1 MRMPGRWAD
10 LVAQSIV
17 HALVGALAVEALLRI
32 WRIARPEERLALRSV
47 ALLQPL
53 AVSPLL
59 ALWPWRAG
67 EAFHESW
74 ALFSGRH
81 WEDVRFLGTSLFDLF
96 VILMAALGV
105 ALFLLDLVPLVR
117 GSRRARAPEAPPAPE
132 LAREVAEL
140 ARVAGAAPPPLRVL
154 EADLP
159 ALYCAGVRWPS
170 VVVSRGALGLLDPG
184 ERRAALAHEL
194 VHLARRDPLVSWLL
208 MAARAVLL
216 FNPVAQVLARAMAR
230 ESERRADDR
239 GAEISGDRL
248 ALASALVRLHRAS
261 GGAGR
266 LPTLPFGA
274 ALREPLRR
282 ARSRDVEVRCRR
294 LLDGG
299 APGRSPLARLRLT
312 LVALSL
318 PALLLLIA

>member
-47 ALLQPL
+47 ALFQPL
-53 AVSPLL
+53 AISPLL
-59 ALWPWRAG
+59 ALWPWRAEEG
-67 EAFHESW
+67 FQESW

-81 WEDVRFLGTSLFDLF
+81 WEDVRFLGAGLFALF
-96 VILMAALGV
+96 VIAMAACGV

-117 GSRRARAPEAPPAPE
+117 GNRRPRAPEAPPPPE
-132 LAREVAEL
+132 VAREVAEL
-140 ARVAGAAPPPLRVL
+140 ARLAGGTSPPLRL
-154 EADLP
+154 LDLDLP
-159 ALYCAGVRWPS
+159 TLYCSGVRRPS
-170 VVVSRGALGLLDPG
+170 VVVSRGALALLDPG
-184 ERRAALAHEL
+184 ERRAALAHEV

-208 MAARAVLL
+208 MAARAALL

-261 GGAGR
+261 GGARR
-266 LPTLPFGA
+266 LPTLPFGT
-274 ALREPLRR
+274 ALSEPLRR
-282 ARSRDVEVRCRR
+282 ARFHDVEVRCRR
-294 LLDGG
+294 LLDGD
-299 APGRSPLARLRLT
+299 APGHSPLARLRLS

-318 PALLLLIA
+318 PALLLLVA